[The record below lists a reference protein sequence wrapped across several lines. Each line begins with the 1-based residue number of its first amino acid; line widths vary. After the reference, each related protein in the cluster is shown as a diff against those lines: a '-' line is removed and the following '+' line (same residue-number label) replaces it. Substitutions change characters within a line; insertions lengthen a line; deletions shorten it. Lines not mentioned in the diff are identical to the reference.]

1 MAAKA
6 EAEVALLAM
15 GVVVK
20 VVKWELAKLLAEFS
34 VV

>member
-1 MAAKA
+1 MVEKA
-6 EAEVALLAM
+6 EAEVALL
-15 GVVVK
+15 VVAK